1 MELGLRN
8 QIAMKLER
16 GKIDFSVLWRPAE
29 QTSTKVNAP
38 IIKIHQAIEEIYAEA
53 DETD

>member
-16 GKIDFSVLWRPAE
+16 GKIDFSVLWKPAE
-29 QTSTKVNAP
+29 QTSTKSKCPNH
-38 IIKIHQAIEEIYAEA
+38 K
-53 DETD
+53 DTSSN